1 MIQRLEIENFK
12 SLKYL
17 RLDCKKI
24 NIFIGESNTGKSNI
38 LESVGIFSLPY
49 GDLGNFV
56 RFESMSN
63 LFYDEI
69 VDNTIKIRTNEK
81 TLCIT
86 FENLK
91 FKGICR
97 EKEKDIFTFE
107 YDYAGRGSSSHSQ
120 ESPFKFYKFA
130 VRKDFPIRRPGFLL
144 PPSGENLLTILM
156 TNNQS
161 KSTANQIFAPF
172 GLKLVFKPQENKI
185 EVLKQQDDI
194 FISYPYSVVSETLQ
208 RIVFYLTAI
217 NSNKDSV
224 LIFEEPES
232 HAFPSYTKFL
242 AETVALD
249 ETNNQYFISTHNP
262 YFLLSVLEKASK
274 DEIGIF
280 ITYLEDYHT
289 KVKPLNEKE
298 LQEIMDLEIDVFF
311 NIERFL
317 EATDETIST
326 PMP

>member
-12 SLKYL
+12 SVKYL
-17 RLDCKKI
+17 KLDCKKI
-24 NIFIGESNTGKSNI
+24 NIFIGEPNTGKSNI
-38 LESVGIFSLPY
+38 LESVGIFSFSY
-49 GDLGNFV
+49 GDLGDFV

-69 VDNTIKIRTNEK
+69 VDNTIKIRANERM
-81 TLCIT
+81 LCIT

-107 YDYAGRGSSSHSQ
+107 YDYAGGGSSSHSQ

-156 TNNQS
+156 TDNQS

-194 FISYPYSVVSETLQ
+194 FISYPYSLVSETLQ

-217 NSNKDSV
+217 SSNKDSV

-232 HAFPSYTKFL
+232 HAFPYYTKFL

-280 ITYLEDYHT
+280 ITYLEDYQT

-317 EATDETIST
+317 EGRE
-326 PMP
+326 